1 MRNYNPRNLSGITLH
16 RDTYLRALAVE
27 TMRWCP
33 RMDEGGWDF
42 SVEVTCIVERDRDR
56 TLPMVP
62 AVKAS
67 VRKPPAVAS
76 VEWTVAR
83 YEAADER
90 RRLMG

>member
-1 MRNYNPRNLSGITLH
+1 MDRLVPRNYSGIILR

-27 TMRWCP
+27 AMRWCP
-33 RMDEGGWDF
+33 RMDAGGWDF

-67 VRKPPAVAS
+67 VRRSPEV
-76 VEWTVAR
+76 R
-83 YEAADER
+83 
-90 RRLMG
+90 